1 MFIAVEF
8 LPGWMILASSL
19 LMLVACAAA
28 ALVAPW
34 ASIRAVPARL
44 HLVLGGAFS
53 CLLLWLMSVHMV
65 EELWLHFIGVS
76 CLVMLLGLRL
86 ALLAGALSS
95 ILYAII
101 VGESL
106 LGVPMAWTL
115 TVLLPGVVSR
125 LVLYVVARLRSK
137 NLFLYMLGGGF
148 CGGMLAMLAM
158 VAGSLLVFWLIGA
171 QDWLQAALE
180 NWPLISLV
188 LFPEGFIN
196 GMVITTLTVFY
207 PQLVK
212 TFDDIHYLGD

>member
-1 MFIAVEF
+1 MFIAVDL

-19 LMLVACAAA
+19 LMLLACSAA
-28 ALVAPW
+28 ALLAPW

-44 HLVLGGAFS
+44 HLILGGAFF

-65 EELWLHFIGVS
+65 EQLWLHFIGVT

-95 ILYAII
+95 VLYAIVI
-101 VGESL
+101 GESL
-106 LGVPMAWTL
+106 QGVPTAWAL
-115 TVLLPGVVSR
+115 TVLLPGAVSR
-125 LVLYVVARLRSK
+125 LVLYAVARLRSK

-148 CGGMLAMLAM
+148 CGGILSMLAMA
-158 VAGSLLVFWLIGA
+158 VGSLLVFWLIDAG
-171 QDWLQAALE
+171 DWLQAALE
-180 NWPLISLV
+180 NWALISLV

-196 GMVITTLTVFY
+196 GMLITTLTVFY

-212 TFDDIHYLGD
+212 TFDDNHYLGD

>member
-1 MFIAVEF
+1 MV
-8 LPGWMILASSL
+8 LASSL
-19 LMLVACAAA
+19 LMLSVCSAA
-28 ALVAPW
+28 ALLAPW

-44 HLVLGGAFS
+44 HLVLGGAFF

-65 EELWLHFIGVS
+65 EQLWLHFIGLS

-95 ILYAII
+95 ALYAIVI
-101 VGESL
+101 GQSL
-106 LGVPMAWTL
+106 LGVPTAWTL

-125 LVLYVVARLRSK
+125 LVLYAVARQRSK

-148 CGGMLAMLAM
+148 FGGMLAMLAM
-158 VAGSLLVFWLIGA
+158 AAGSLLVFWLIGA
-171 QDWLQAALE
+171 RDWLQSMLE
-180 NWPLISLV
+180 NWALISLV

-196 GMVITTLTVFY
+196 GMLITTLTVFY

-212 TFDDIHYLGD
+212 TFDDAHYLGD